1 MGTMGRSMA
10 ELPDT
15 IRDEAQLDEVLSRP
29 SLALVEF
36 AGELDGD
43 VMVLGA
49 GGKIGPTL
57 VRMACRAVQQAGV
70 RKEIIAVG
78 RRPFDMPEAEGVRT
92 IVCDLLDPAA
102 VERLPGARNIVF
114 MAGRKFGFTGDEPA
128 TWAANVLVPYHVARA
143 FTESRVAVFSTGCVY
158 PLMDVAAGGAT
169 EQTPPDPVGE
179 YSMSCLGRE
188 RVFDYVSGATGA
200 KVVHLR
206 LNYAVEMRYGVLV
219 DVATRIWRGEPAD
232 LTTAWANVI
241 WQGDAC
247 DWVLRSLALAASPP
261 KVLNVT
267 GPETISIRE
276 VAETFGRLFEKPVT
290 FTGADS
296 GRAYLS
302 DASEANGRF
311 GPPRV
316 PPERIIEWTA
326 DWIRRGG
333 PTLDKATHFEIQ
345 DGKF

>member
-1 MGTMGRSMA
+1 MA

-15 IRDEAQLDEVLSRP
+15 LRDEAELDEVLCRP
-29 SLALVEF
+29 SSALVEF
-36 AGELDGD
+36 VGGLDGD

-49 GGKIGPTL
+49 GGKMGPTL
-57 VRMACRAVQQAGV
+57 VGMARRAVEAAGAATD
-70 RKEIIAVG
+70 IIAVG
-78 RRPFDMPEAEGVRT
+78 RRPLEQLGGPGVRT
-92 IVCDLLDPAA
+92 VVCDLLDPAA
-102 VERLPGARNIVF
+102 VERLPRVRNVVF
-114 MAGRKFGFTGDEPA
+114 MAGRKFGSTGDEPA
-128 TWAANVLVPYHVARA
+128 TWAANVLVPYHVART

-158 PLMDVAAGGAT
+158 PLMDVAEGGST
-169 EQTPPDPVGE
+169 ERTPPDPVGE
-179 YSMSCLGRE
+179 YGMSCLGRE
-188 RVFDYVSGATGA
+188 RVFDYVSAATGER
-200 KVVHLR
+200 VVHLR

-219 DVATRIWRGEPAD
+219 DVATKVWHGRPVD

-247 DWVLRSLALAASPP
+247 DRALRSLALAASPP

-267 GPETISIRE
+267 GPETVSIRR
-276 VAETFGRLFEKPVT
+276 VAETFGRLFERPVA

-302 DASEANGRF
+302 DASQANALF

-316 PPERIIEWTA
+316 PLDRIIRWTA
-326 DWIRRGG
+326 DWVRRGG
-333 PTLDKATHFEIQ
+333 RSLDKPTHFEVQ

>member
-1 MGTMGRSMA
+1 MD
-10 ELPDT
+10 ELPAT
-15 IRDEAQLDEVLSRP
+15 IRDEEQLDEVLSRP
-29 SLALVEF
+29 SPALVDVVKR
-36 AGELDGD
+36 LDGD

-49 GGKIGPTL
+49 GGKVGPTL
-57 VRMACRAVQQAGV
+57 VRMVRRAVQTAGV

-78 RRPFDMPEAEGVRT
+78 RRPLELLEAEGVRT
-92 IVCDLLDPAA
+92 VVCDLLDPAA
-102 VERLPGARNIVF
+102 VERLPRVENVVF
-114 MAGRKFGFTGDEPA
+114 MAGRKFGSTGDEPA
-128 TWAANVLVPYHVARA
+128 TWAANVIVPYHVART
-143 FTESRVAVFSTGCVY
+143 FVDSRVAVFSTGCVY
-158 PLMDVAAGGAT
+158 PLMDVGAGGST
-169 EQTPPDPVGE
+169 EEMRPAPVGE

-188 RVFDYVSGATGA
+188 RVFDYVSRRAGE

-219 DVATRIWRGEPAD
+219 DVARNVWQGEPVD

-261 KVLNVT
+261 KVLNIT

-276 VAETFGRLFEKPVT
+276 LTETFGRLFEKRVAFRGT
-290 FTGADS
+290 DS

-302 DASEANGRF
+302 DASEANALF
-311 GPPRV
+311 GPPRT
-316 PPERIIEWTA
+316 PLERVVQWTA
-326 DWIRRGG
+326 QWIRRRGR
-333 PTLDKATHFEIQ
+333 TLGKPTHFEVQ

>member
-1 MGTMGRSMA
+1 MGMMGRSMD

-15 IRDEAQLDEVLSRP
+15 IRDEAELDEVLSRP
-29 SLALVEF
+29 SPALAEF
-36 AGELDGD
+36 VGDLDGD

-49 GGKIGPTL
+49 GGKVGPTL
-57 VRMACRAVQQAGV
+57 VRMAQRAVEVAGV

-78 RRPFDMPEAEGVRT
+78 RRPLDALGGQGVRT
-92 IVCDLLDPAA
+92 LVCDLLDLAA
-102 VERLPGARNIVF
+102 VERLPRARNVVF
-114 MAGRKFGFTGDEPA
+114 MAGRKFGSTGDEPA
-128 TWAANVLVPYHVARA
+128 TWAANVIVPYHVART

-158 PLMDVAAGGAT
+158 PLMDACEGGST
-169 EQTPPDPVGE
+169 EATPPGPVGE
-179 YSMSCLGRE
+179 YGMSCLGRE
-188 RVFDYVSGATGA
+188 RVFDYVSRATGET
-200 KVVHLR
+200 VVHLR
-206 LNYAVEMRYGVLV
+206 LNYAVEMRYGVLA
-219 DVATRIWRGEPAD
+219 DVATKVWHGEPVD
-232 LTTAWANVI
+232 LTTAWANTI

-247 DWVLRSLALAASPP
+247 DWVLRSLALAAGPP

-267 GPETISIRE
+267 GPETVAIRDL
-276 VAETFGRLFEKPVT
+276 AETFGRLFERPVA

-302 DASEANGRF
+302 DASAANALF

-316 PPERIIEWTA
+316 PLERVIRWTA

-333 PTLDKATHFEIQ
+333 RSLDKPTHYQVQ